1 MAIYNNDDIKKI
13 IVSRTDNL
21 GDVILTLPLITQIK
35 KTFPQAKI
43 TFLIKHY
50 VYDLIK
56 DYPGIYD
63 FAFIDELNT
72 SFALKTYFKQKN
84 FDAIFN
90 VYPRF
95 EIALA
100 SFLTGIKYR
109 IGTGYRWYS
118 YLFNKKIYEHRKTAD
133 KHEAVY
139 NLNLLN
145 SLSESKNDFTPEFC
159 FNVSEDEIN
168 KLEQKLKQFDFEVNS
183 DFIIVHIPSKGSAS
197 RLPTGKFIEF
207 IDIFHTEFKFHKIIL
222 TGVQEERQEIE
233 YVVES
238 LKEKL
243 KDKSNVINL
252 CGKLSLSELKVLIS
266 KCKLFVSNSTGPIHI
281 AGALNKNIIGFYPH
295 LLPANKNRWKPLS
308 SNAVILEPET
318 DDDMNSIKNERI
330 MLEARK
336 LLKEK

>member
-1 MAIYNNDDIKKI
+1 MDIYNNPNLEIKKI

-35 KTFPQAKI
+35 KTFPEAKI
-43 TFLIKHY
+43 TFLVKKY

-84 FDAIFN
+84 FDAMFN

-100 SFLTGIKYR
+100 AYLSGIKYR

-118 YLFNKKIYEHRKTAD
+118 YLFNKKIHEHRKTGE

-145 SLSESKNDFTPEFC
+145 SLSEEKKEFTPEFC
-159 FNVSEDEIN
+159 FTISDEEIN
-168 KLEQKLKQFDFEVNS
+168 KLQNKLPELNLNS
-183 DFIIVHIPSKGSAS
+183 DFIIIHLPSKGSAAK
-197 RLPTGKFIEF
+197 LPAKKYIDFTNEF
-207 IDIFHTEFKFHKIIL
+207 LKEFNNYKVVL
-222 TGVQEERQEIE
+222 TGVEEERNEIDSFMNE
-233 YVVES
+233 TES
-238 LKEKL
+238 KNNL
-243 KDKSNVINL
+243 INL
-252 CGKLSLSELKVLIS
+252 CGRLSLSELKTLIS
-266 KCKLFVSNSTGPIHI
+266 KSNLFLSNSTGPIHI

-295 LLPANKNRWKPLS
+295 HLPANKNRWKPLS
-308 SNAVILEPET
+308 KNAIILEPET
-318 DDDMNSIKNERI
+318 ADDMNSIITESIINAAKT
-330 MLEARK
+330 
-336 LLKEK
+336 LLKK